1 MVLFTFV
8 PHYKETMTPGRLRG
22 NYRSLVMHGVERRP
36 RIPEQSIGIQY
47 VRSNIFLP
55 VALAS
60 STTLGFFAAGGAGL
74 CTRLGNW
81 LVSPHDHV
89 GQRGGGFQSSS
100 VVMPG
105 GDNLTFALYT
115 GVGSNSGVVLGD
127 TLCHCA
133 EFLWNCV

>member
-1 MVLFTFV
+1 MERVFA
-8 PHYKETMTPGRLRG
+8 
-22 NYRSLVMHGVERRP
+22 HGSV
-36 RIPEQSIGIQY
+36 I
-47 VRSNIFLP
+47 
-55 VALAS
+55 
-60 STTLGFFAAGGAGL
+60 GL
-74 CTRLGNW
+74 CT
-81 LVSPHDHV
+81 SPHDHV